1 MDAFVSRKRLRV
13 EESPTEQRRVTEH
26 RSVDY
31 VRELS
36 DDEDAESTEMKL
48 AVLASQYRHVDSESL
63 LDLLISAG
71 GSVEKTTQMIGN
83 AAPVT
88 SPRKRSAPG
97 TGFQA
102 SMASFQRRGASQST
116 SLVSPTALTR
126 KGVTLHLYTAEDVAV
141 HTPCSIIHNFLP
153 ASEANELLLELLEE
167 AKTFGRQS
175 IKVFDN
181 IVQSPHSACFYV
193 DTPEEEQKQRKEYL
207 YNGQYLEDIRP
218 ITPQMRFVSS
228 KVQLAVNDEIAK
240 RIETRYPGSKK
251 LRFQSPDPWIPNAAF
266 VNRYQGGAESV
277 GYHSDQLT
285 YLGPRA
291 VIGSLSLGV
300 AREFRVRKIV
310 ARDADDPPTPEGTK
324 KPQRADIEGQIAI
337 HLPHNSLLVMHA
349 EVRSTPWSVSF
360 VISVL
365 LESMFQ
371 EEYTHVLAST
381 VSYASLSKLPNTQ
394 F

>member
-1 MDAFVSRKRLRV
+1 MDAFVSRKRLRL
-13 EESPTEQRRVTEH
+13 EKSPTEQSRDTEQGSAN
-26 RSVDY
+26 SV
-31 VRELS
+31 RGGS
-36 DDEDAESTEMKL
+36 DEADIESTEMKL
-48 AVLASQYRHVDSESL
+48 AVLASQYSRVDPELL

-71 GSVEKTTQMIGN
+71 GSVQKTTEMIE
-83 AAPVT
+83 AVPPVI

-97 TGFQA
+97 IGFQG
-102 SMASFQRRGASQST
+102 SLASFPRKGDFQKASVT
-116 SLVSPTALTR
+116 SPTALTR
-126 KGVTLHLYTAEDVAV
+126 KGATLHLYTVEDIAA

-167 AKTFGRQS
+167 AKTFKRQS

-193 DTPEEEQKQRKEYL
+193 NTLEEERKQRKEYL

-218 ITPQMRFVSS
+218 ITPQMRSVSS
-228 KVQLAVNDEIAK
+228 KVQAAVNNEIAK
-240 RIETRYPGSKK
+240 RIQTQYPGSKK

-310 ARDADDPPTPEGTK
+310 ARDEDDRPASEITK

-349 EVRSTPWSVSF
+349 EVRLTIFEPFLVFCFSLKACSKNSVHKPW
-360 VISVL
+360 L
-365 LESMFQ
+365 Q
-371 EEYTHVLAST
+371 R
-381 VSYASLSKLPNTQ
+381 
-394 F
+394 